1 MRTIKIDAA
10 LGWVALALLT
20 TTSPLAAQNFP
31 ADGSFEASRPSVQ
44 TDPTDRLAAN
54 LVVLARNPKDVSA
67 LTEAGRSAVAIGD
80 SDAAFSF
87 LARAEELSPNNGRVK
102 SVIGSALLLVERP
115 ADALRL
121 FGEARSL
128 GVPESELARDRGL
141 AYDLRGDNRS
151 AQRDYQIAL
160 RNGPDDE
167 VTRRLALSLGIS
179 GERDNA
185 LRLLDPLLRRQDPS
199 GWRARVFVLAMN
211 GDIRGAESLALKVMP
226 AGMGESIKPFLRRLA
241 SLSASDRALAVN
253 YGTMPNSATSFA
265 SNDVANPTANRSAIG
280 SLIAATGLAPTNGD
294 TKLRSRTR
302 AASKADRRRPGRNDA
317 ALAPDQVAAAS
328 RDVTPGFSDAAQQPV
343 QVAIVGQSARFS
355 SRVGKRIG
363 PVDQSRLPPEAR
375 GDLSALRA
383 APTQFT
389 SLPAPIARQAT
400 PPQTVTAVVQNNQS
414 PSALFEIPALP
425 KAVAAA
431 SDAPSVAKVAPLL
444 VETRPVVRSDVALAG
459 PAPAVLPTDAQA
471 PVVQVATAVAVTQPQ
486 PVEKAPLAIV
496 PSAVTPTFGPANPD
510 VRAAAPMIQTAAA
523 EPALLTPK
531 SVEALPQPNVAAAE
545 PTKFIG
551 LASILEGLQTESE
564 SAAAPLPTTVDVK
577 IARLA
582 AQRKIVDAA
591 AKVKNEKDT
600 AAKAQKLVADREA
613 AAVLAAAKRDPAR
626 VWVQI
631 ATGANESGLGIT
643 WKRIREK
650 APAALKGQGAYYV
663 PFKATNRVLVGPFRS
678 TAEARKVVT
687 AMDGAG
693 VSGNLFSSEA
703 GQEISKITSK

>member
-10 LGWVALALLT
+10 LGCLALALLT

-31 ADGSFEASRPSVQ
+31 TDNSYETPRSSVS

-185 LRLLDPLLRRQDPS
+185 LRLLDPLLRKQDPS

-211 GDIRGAESLALKVMP
+211 GDIKGAESLALKVMP

-241 SLSASDRALAVN
+241 NLSASDRALAVN
-253 YGTMPNSATSFA
+253 FGTMPNSAPSFA
-265 SNDVANPTANRSAIG
+265 SNDAANPTANRSAIG
-280 SLIAATGLAPTNGD
+280 SLIAATGLAPTSGD
-294 TKLRSRTR
+294 AKLRLRTR
-302 AASKADRRRPGRNDA
+302 AASKADRRRPGRNDV
-317 ALAPDQVAAAS
+317 ALAPEQVAALS
-328 RDVTPGFSDAAQQPV
+328 RDVTPGFSDETQQPT
-343 QVAIVGQSARFS
+343 QVAVAEQSARFS
-355 SRVGKRIG
+355 NRVGKRIG

-383 APTQFT
+383 APTQFK
-389 SLPAPIARQAT
+389 SLPAPEARQAV
-400 PPQTVTAVVQNNQS
+400 PPQTVTVVVQNDQS
-414 PSALFEIPALP
+414 PNALFEIPALP
-425 KAVAAA
+425 KVVTAVVA
-431 SDAPSVAKVAPLL
+431 APSVTKLAPPL
-444 VETRPVVRSDVALAG
+444 VETRAVVRSDVALAG
-459 PAPAVLPTDAQA
+459 PPPVVLPPIVQA
-471 PVVQVATAVAVTQPQ
+471 PTAVAVTQPQ
-486 PVEKAPLAIV
+486 PITTVQQAVV
-496 PSAVTPTFGPANPD
+496 PSATVPTFGPANPD
-510 VRAAAPMIQTAAA
+510 LRAAAPIIQTVAAGSV
-523 EPALLTPK
+523 LSTPK
-531 SVEALPQPNVAAAE
+531 PAEAAPTPNVAAE

-551 LASILEGLQTESE
+551 LASILDGLQTEGE
-564 SAAAPLPTTVDVK
+564 SAAAPLPTAVDVK

-591 AKVKNEKDT
+591 AKVKSEKDA
-600 AAKAQKLVADREA
+600 AAKAQKLVADRKA

-650 APAALKGQGAYYV
+650 APAALKGQSAYYV
-663 PFKATNRVLVGPFRS
+663 PFKATNRVLVGPFKS
-678 TAEARKVVT
+678 AAEARKVVT

-703 GQEISKITSK
+703 GQEISKIASR